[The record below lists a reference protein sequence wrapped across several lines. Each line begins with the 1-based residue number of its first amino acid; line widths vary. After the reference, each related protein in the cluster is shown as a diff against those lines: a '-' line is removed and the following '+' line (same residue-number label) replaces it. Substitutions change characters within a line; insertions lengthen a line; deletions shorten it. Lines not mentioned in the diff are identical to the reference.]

1 MAILRE
7 SEIEDVMKQRVED
20 TMTVLS
26 SLDSDGEDDNQPST
40 PHGKPSSRDN
50 AASTKPERKKRVRP
64 QA

>member
-7 SEIEDVMKQRVED
+7 SEIEDVMKRVED

-26 SLDSDGEDDNQPST
+26 SLDSDGEDDNQPPT
-40 PHGKPSSRDN
+40 PHGKPNSRDN
-50 AASTKPERKKRVRP
+50 AASTKPEREKRVRP